1 MKALKLAPLKLLELI
16 AEIPTAR
23 FLEVM
28 VSEGPSNS
36 IFCTNLSMVLS
47 ALKEDIQRKPNC
59 FIDLKQRRPSV
70 LQYSDLVFKCSVL
83 V

>member
-1 MKALKLAPLKLLELI
+1 MKALKLAPGKLLVLI

-36 IFCTNLSMVLS
+36 IFCTSLSMVLS
-47 ALKEDIQRKPNC
+47 ALKERKKGHNFKMTHIDIQK
-59 FIDLKQRRPSV
+59 
-70 LQYSDLVFKCSVL
+70 
-83 V
+83 